1 MELAIPLIALGGLY
15 VVSKQQRS
23 ENELDMTEG
32 FETTLPNTDIPNKN
46 YPSEYP
52 IVDSELTQTESLT
65 VNNHYNGSTYTDNYF
80 NLYSAYK
87 NAFSRILNF
96 YKNGVIKYYS
106 DSDAQIT
113 KGVVTVFSNIY
124 GGHTPDE
131 IVSNERNLTEELN
144 FGNILSVNRRNGAY
158 SMLLKIKEYAKAC
171 KE

>member
-1 MELAIPLIALGGLY
+1 MTIDEKIDEVKDIMDSFFDPLDRYRYLMDQGELAETFNEEYRLPEFKVAGC
-15 VVSKQQRS
+15 VSQVWLVP
-23 ENELDMTEG
+23 E
-32 FETTLPNTDIPNKN
+32 
-46 YPSEYP
+46 
-52 IVDSELTQTESLT
+52 
-65 VNNHYNGSTYTDNYF
+65 
-80 NLYSAYK
+80 
-87 NAFSRILNF
+87 